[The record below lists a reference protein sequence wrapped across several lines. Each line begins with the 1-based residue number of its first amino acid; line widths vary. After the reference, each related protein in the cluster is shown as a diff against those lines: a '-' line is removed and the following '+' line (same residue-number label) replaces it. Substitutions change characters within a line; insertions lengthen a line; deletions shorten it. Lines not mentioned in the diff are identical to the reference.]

1 MTSYLA
7 IMQRTFK
14 DYLLLFLKGLGM
26 GSADVVPGVSGGT
39 IAFITGIY
47 EELLASIRSVDGQAI
62 GLLLKFKV
70 ADFWQKINGNFLAAV
85 FGGIIIAVLS
95 LAKLLTFL
103 LASYPIQLWSFF
115 FGLIVAAVLVIGKQV
130 TQWSVGSIVAGIIG
144 AVFAY
149 WITITAGTKTP
160 DASWFIFI
168 CGMIAVCAM
177 ILPGISGSFILVL
190 LGKYEFILAA
200 AKNFDIKT
208 LLIMVAGC
216 VAGLLAFSHAL
227 GWMLKRYYN
236 LTIVFLIGIMLG
248 SLNKVWP
255 WKETLKTYI
264 DSHGKQ
270 KPLLEKSIL
279 PSDFNGEPY
288 LMYAIIFA
296 IVGFALV
303 YVVEKYAP
311 QQEN

>member
-1 MTSYLA
+1 
-7 IMQRTFK
+7 MQRTFK

-47 EELLASIRSVDGQAI
+47 EELLASIRSVDGQAL
-62 GLLLKFKV
+62 GLLLKFKIG
-70 ADFWQKINGNFLAAV
+70 DFWQKINGNFLATV

-115 FGLIVAAVLVIGKQV
+115 FGLIIAAVLVVGKQV
-130 TQWSVGSIVAGIIG
+130 TKWSIENIIAGVVG

-149 WITITAGTKTP
+149 WITITSAAETT

-168 CGMIAVCAM
+168 CGMIAICAM

-200 AKNFDIKT
+200 AKNLDIKT

-255 WKETLKTYI
+255 WKEVLKTYT
-264 DSHGKQ
+264 DSNGKQ

-279 PSDFNGEPY
+279 PSDFAGESY

-296 IVGFALV
+296 VVGFALV
-303 YVVEKYAP
+303 YVVEKFAP